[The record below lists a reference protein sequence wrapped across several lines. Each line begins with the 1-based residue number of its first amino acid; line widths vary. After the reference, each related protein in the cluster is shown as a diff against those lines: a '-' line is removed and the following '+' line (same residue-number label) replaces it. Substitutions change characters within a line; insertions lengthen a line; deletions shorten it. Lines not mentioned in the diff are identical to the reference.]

1 MRLSLQTRL
10 VVLHTVTMAV
20 LLISFFVFVYLNFS
34 HAMFSSDIHDRFDE
48 KLVQYAQGVAAE
60 LSRRHGPFYADI
72 ETYRADFDR
81 LVNYDFFLRPS
92 YGQVRD
98 FPSSPSDTP
107 ILLIRNGPLGTHFIP
122 VGRET
127 IDGLKRGEY
136 VLETTHDIFAFP
148 IRVAAIRFHDVD
160 GQPYLLQIGMTMREI
175 QTTFNTVLARSLL
188 VGPLLL
194 AIISLAG
201 YVFVRRSLHPVRE
214 IVKIA
219 RRITAEDL
227 SLRLRPTSGRDAVA
241 ELIDTLNDMIARLER
256 SFTQAKQFT
265 DDVSHELRTPLTI
278 MKGEI
283 EVAMR
288 QARSGDEYRSTLGSV
303 LEEVEKLE
311 RIVADLLFLSRMD
324 AGRINPRFK
333 RIDLDGVLL
342 ETCEETGL
350 LAREK
355 SIAMQ
360 FGAFVPVVVN
370 GDEGLL
376 KRLFFNILANAVQH
390 TAPGGEVTISCIE
403 APDSPGTA
411 LVAISD
417 NGPGIPAE
425 SITRI
430 FDRFYRVD
438 TSRSHAT
445 GGVGLGLAIVR
456 KVIELHGGEI
466 RVESEP
472 GKGTVFFIYLPE
484 THNN

>member
-1 MRLSLQTRL
+1 MLYTA
-10 VVLHTVTMAV
+10 TMAV
-20 LLISFFVFVYLNFS
+20 LTIAFFVFVYMNFS
-34 HAMFSSDIHDRFDE
+34 HAVFSSDINDTFDS
-48 KLVQYAQGVAAE
+48 KLVQYALDVAGR
-60 LSRRHGPFYADI
+60 LSRMHGPFYTDI
-72 ETYRADFDR
+72 DAYRAGFDR
-81 LVNYDFFLRPS
+81 LVDYDFFLRPS

-98 FPSSPSDTP
+98 FPASPAEAP
-107 ILLIRNGPLGTHFIP
+107 IMLIKNRPLGNRFIGIGP
-122 VGRET
+122 ET
-127 IDGLKRGEY
+127 YRRLERGEY
-136 VLETTHDIFAFP
+136 AVETMHDVLDFP
-148 IRVAAIRFHDVD
+148 IRVASVRFRDVD
-160 GQPYLLQIGMTMREI
+160 GQRYLLQVGMSMKEI
-175 QTTFNTVLARSLL
+175 QTTFRTVLVRSLL

-194 AIISLAG
+194 VVITLAG
-201 YVFVRRSLHPVRE
+201 YLFVKRSFHPVRE
-214 IVKIA
+214 IVKLA
-219 RRITAEDL
+219 KRITAEDL
-227 SLRLRPTSGRDAVA
+227 SLRLHPTSGRDAVA
-241 ELIDTLNDMIARLER
+241 ELTDTLNDMIARLER

-288 QARSGDEYRSTLGSV
+288 QARSGAEYRSTLASV

-333 RIDLDGVLL
+333 RIDIDGVLL
-342 ETCEETGL
+342 ETCEEIGL

-370 GDEGLL
+370 GEEGLL

-390 TAPGGEVTISCIE
+390 TAPGGEVTISCVE

-417 NGPGIPAE
+417 NGPGIPGE

-438 TSRSHAT
+438 ASRSHAT
-445 GGVGLGLAIVR
+445 GGAGLGLAIV
-456 KVIELHGGEI
+456 KKIIELHGGEV